1 MIVAE
6 IFNMCL
12 KESFFPDCWK
22 VSFVVP
28 VFKNARESLVNNN
41 F

>member
-12 KESFFPDCWK
+12 KESFFPYCQK